1 MKNKSQKSLKY
12 YAIIFVLILFSSVN
26 LFAQNNVLI
35 SYHSQSGKTKKMAET
50 IAIGAKSIEGT
61 NVLVKSIDE
70 TTPED
75 LEWAKAIIVGSPV
88 HNVNVSPH
96 MLTKLMSWSN
106 KHTQNKIGAVFAT
119 SGSMSSGEEIVQMNL
134 ILNLL
139 MKGMIVVG
147 GPDYSQPFGA
157 SAVTR
162 EEPFGTKTPDE
173 IAPQFLKKGEALGKR
188 VAETVKKL
196 K

>member
-1 MKNKSQKSLKY
+1 MKNLKSINY
-12 YAIIFVLILFSSVN
+12 FLILFVFFILSSVN
-26 LFAQNNVLI
+26 LIAQNNVLI

-50 IAIGAKSIEGT
+50 IASGVRSVEGT
-61 NVLVKSIDE
+61 NVRVKSIDE
-70 TTPED
+70 TTTED

-88 HNVNVSPH
+88 HNANVSPH

-106 KHTQNKIGAVFAT
+106 KHTKDKIGAVFAT

-188 VAETVKKL
+188 VAETVKLL